1 MHNNIKISS
10 GINMLDI
17 SESFSP
23 FRSEASI
30 LGNED
35 MSADLKRYKPVN
47 LNETNENL
55 NLEETKI
62 INAAD
67 ETHETI

>member
-1 MHNNIKISS
+1 
-10 GINMLDI
+10 MLDI

-35 MSADLKRYKPVN
+35 MSADLKKYKPVN

-67 ETHETI
+67 